1 MAKKSNF
8 GTVFVKNKKSLLL
21 VGLAILVSFAGWE
34 TGRYLNLWGEPNEL
48 LAIKAEKVAKPDL
61 LGLELASSKE
71 RGQGSLVGKTVSPS
85 VQRVFK
91 PKDGDVDATIK
102 QIVKLAEE
110 DGWAYDKETSLGE
123 RWVARKK
130 KYGFN
135 LTLSIS
141 PRASNTKQVEIW
153 VH

>member
-8 GTVFVKNKKSLLL
+8 GTVFVKNKKSFLL
-21 VGLAILVSFAGWE
+21 VGLAILVGFVGWE

-48 LAIKAEKVAKPDL
+48 LVIKAEKVAKPNL

-91 PKDGDVDATIK
+91 PKDGDMDATIK

-110 DGWAYDKETSLGE
+110 DGWVYDKRISAQNEWAG
-123 RWVARKK
+123 KK
-130 KYGFN
+130 KSRRFD
-135 LTLSIS
+135 LVLSIKPS
-141 PRASNTKQVEIW
+141 LSNNNLISVI